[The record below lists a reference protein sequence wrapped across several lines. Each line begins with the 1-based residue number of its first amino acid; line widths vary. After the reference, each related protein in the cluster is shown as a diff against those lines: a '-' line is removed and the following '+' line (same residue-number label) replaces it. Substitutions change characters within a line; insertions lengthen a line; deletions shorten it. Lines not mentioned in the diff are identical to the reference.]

1 MKVAYLRVSS
11 TSQSLEIQR
20 EAVSKLNIQKI
31 FEEKVSGTSTKGR
44 DKLKECLDFVREG
57 DELVIT
63 RIDRLARSVLDLQLI
78 VKELNDK
85 GVILTATEQPISTKD
100 ATSKCFLD
108 MLGVFAELET
118 NLRKERQME
127 GIAKAKAKGVYK
139 GGKKK
144 INVEEIIR
152 LKAEG
157 YGATK
162 IAKELNIHRDSVYR
176 LLKKWSIKYNSF
188 LAVELSGSGAMQPLI
203 SKRKRQQEIFTQMP
217 QLSLQR
223 QLSKKKSTHMPL

>member
-11 TSQSLEIQR
+11 SSQSLIIQR

-31 FEEKVSGTSTKGR
+31 FEEKVSGTSTQGR

-85 GVILTATEQPISTKD
+85 GVNLTATEQPISTKD

-127 GIAKAKAKGVYK
+127 GIAKAKANGVYK

-144 INVEEIIR
+144 INVDEIKR

-176 LLKKWSIKYNSF
+176 LLKK
-188 LAVELSGSGAMQPLI
+188 
-203 SKRKRQQEIFTQMP
+203 
-217 QLSLQR
+217 
-223 QLSKKKSTHMPL
+223 